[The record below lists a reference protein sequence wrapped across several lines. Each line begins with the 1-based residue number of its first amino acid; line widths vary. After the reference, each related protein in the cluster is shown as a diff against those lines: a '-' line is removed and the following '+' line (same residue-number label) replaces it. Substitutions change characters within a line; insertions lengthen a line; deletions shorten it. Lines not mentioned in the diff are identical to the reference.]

1 MTRKISLYAVI
12 TALTVAV
19 SMVFIIP
26 VPATNGFVTLADAGI
41 YIASLLFGPI
51 GGLTVGALS
60 LMISGYALATSWLYG
75 VGAGIAS
82 LPGNII
88 QSLFGVI
95 VALPLSQTLKRVL
108 PKNGRLE
115 ERRMNK

>member
-1 MTRKISLYAVI
+1 
-12 TALTVAV
+12 
-19 SMVFIIP
+19 
-26 VPATNGFVTLADAGI
+26 
-41 YIASLLFGPI
+41 
-51 GGLTVGALS
+51 
-60 LMISGYALATSWLYG
+60 LMINGYALATSWLYG